1 MCTTENGTD
10 FMLCIVEM
18 VTPEGVYTL
27 GGLDI
32 ADEEGTLMAV
42 GGL

>member
-1 MCTTENGTD
+1 
-10 FMLCIVEM
+10 MLCIVEM